1 MDFADLNFS
10 LIAPEIFLL
19 VSTCAILLIDL
30 FVKDP
35 GRRLTHSLTL
45 LVLLV
50 LVVMGLS
57 DLRQGVEGRAFN
69 DLYVADTLSHLLKV
83 FSYIALGVTL
93 IYGHGYAKDRGMLQ
107 GGELYSLSL
116 LALLG
121 QMVLISAGSLLSLY
135 LGLELMSLSLYA
147 LVALRREHSI
157 STEAAMKY
165 FVLGALA
172 SGLLLY
178 GLSLIYG
185 ATGSLAI
192 VDIAEQIRAS
202 QGQSLVMVLGL
213 VFLVAGLGF
222 KLGVVPF
229 HMWVPDVY
237 QGSPTVVTLLLGA
250 GPKLAAFVMMLRL
263 LVEGLFGLAADWQPM
278 LIIMAVLSLA
288 IGNLA
293 AIVQTNF
300 KRLLAFSTISHM
312 GFVLLGLASG
322 VVDGSG
328 FNASNA
334 YSAALFYV
342 VVYVLTTLGTFGL
355 ILVLSRM
362 GFEADNISDLKGL
375 NRRSPWLAGL
385 MLILMFSLTGI
396 PPTVGFYA
404 KLAVLQAL
412 VQADMVWLAVVA
424 VVFSL
429 IGAYYYLRVVKAMY
443 FDEPEDQTTIEPPFG
458 FKTVLSVNGALVLL
472 LGILPAPLMA
482 LCAQAISS
490 SLPL

>member
-50 LVVMGLS
+50 LVIMGLS
-57 DLRQGVEGRAFN
+57 DLRHGVEGRAFN
-69 DLYVADTLSHLLKV
+69 DLYVADALSHLLKV

-116 LALLG
+116 MALLG
-121 QMVLISAGSLLSLY
+121 QMVMISSGSLLSLY

-147 LVALRREHSI
+147 LVALRRDHSI

-178 GLSLIYG
+178 GMSMIYG
-185 ATGSLAI
+185 ATGSLAFT
-192 VDIAEQIRAS
+192 DIAEQVRAA
-202 QGQSLVMVLGL
+202 QGQNLVMVLGL

-263 LVEGLFGLAADWQPM
+263 LVEGLFGLAAEWQPM

-293 AIVQTNF
+293 AI
-300 KRLLAFSTISHM
+300 
-312 GFVLLGLASG
+312 
-322 VVDGSG
+322 
-328 FNASNA
+328 
-334 YSAALFYV
+334 
-342 VVYVLTTLGTFGL
+342 
-355 ILVLSRM
+355 
-362 GFEADNISDLKGL
+362 
-375 NRRSPWLAGL
+375 
-385 MLILMFSLTGI
+385 
-396 PPTVGFYA
+396 
-404 KLAVLQAL
+404 
-412 VQADMVWLAVVA
+412 
-424 VVFSL
+424 
-429 IGAYYYLRVVKAMY
+429 
-443 FDEPEDQTTIEPPFG
+443 
-458 FKTVLSVNGALVLL
+458 
-472 LGILPAPLMA
+472 
-482 LCAQAISS
+482 
-490 SLPL
+490 